1 MSEDDFIEK
10 YGETYAGMAP
20 QRSSIYF
27 ACFFLLRRYIFVL
40 TISIIAVMVVNV
52 WLGIAVQILTCLF
65 STIFLLTFRPFEEP
79 LMQSLEV
86 FNEITG
92 LVLLYH
98 VLYFTPILPSV
109 VMQAKIGYSFIICM
123 GANMA
128 THLFF
133 LLRAT
138 FRDCNRKYKAKK
150 AKKKAKE
157 IKVDQHDEKEV
168 TDNFSV
174 LHPKPM
180 PSELM
185 DK

>member
-1 MSEDDFIEK
+1 
-10 YGETYAGMAP
+10 
-20 QRSSIYF
+20 
-27 ACFFLLRRYIFVL
+27 
-40 TISIIAVMVVNV
+40 
-52 WLGIAVQILTCLF
+52 
-65 STIFLLTFRPFEEP
+65 
-79 LMQSLEV
+79 
-86 FNEITG
+86 
-92 LVLLYH
+92 

-157 IKVDQHDEKEV
+157 IKVDQDDEKEV